1 MSGQAPESAVAG
13 TPTNPQPAAEQP
25 VQSIEQDGDA
35 KSRETN
41 VGNGIQGGGTTNSG
55 SEAPAATA
63 TATPTTAAP
72 AQPAVSAVTP
82 DQWRSMMDVVMA
94 IYEFREEECVL
105 LPFKIKPMLMIQ

>member
-1 MSGQAPESAVAG
+1 MSGQPPEPAVAG
-13 TPTNPQPAAEQP
+13 TPTNPQPAAEQL

-41 VGNGIQGGGTTNSG
+41 IGNGTQGDGTTNAG

-72 AQPAVSAVTP
+72 AQPAVSEVTP

-94 IYEFREEECVL
+94 IYEFREEE
-105 LPFKIKPMLMIQ
+105 

>member
-1 MSGQAPESAVAG
+1 MSGEAPEAGVAG

-25 VQSIEQDGDA
+25 VQSIEQDGEA

-41 VGNGIQGGGTTNSG
+41 VGNTTKGDDTANTG

-63 TATPTTAAP
+63 TATPTAAAP
-72 AQPAVSAVTP
+72 AQPAVSEVTA

-94 IYEFREEECVL
+94 IYEFREEEYVL
-105 LPFKIKPMLMIQ
+105 SVVSKLRSC